1 MVNLLDLLNKE
12 FDDDV
17 ASKMAS
23 AIGESETLTQRAIA
37 GALPAVLGRLVTIA
51 SNQQGAAQLFEMLR
65 ESGLDGR
72 RLGSAAQTFAS
83 HFATRDLSAIG
94 SPLVAEVF
102 ATHQK
107 GITDWLSSFSR
118 IRRSSAESL
127 LGLMVPLVMD
137 FVSRTAASTGRFNA
151 SSLAGLLG
159 VQARFLRSAP
169 IGVAGVPWLQSLD
182 ASPGFVSA
190 SPAGNRGRGW
200 LTWAVPVLAL
210 LVILWSVRVSRTE
223 PPAGHLDGTTGP
235 TSAVHSAET
244 VTSTYGVNL
253 GRLTKQVLP
262 NGVELNIPEKGIEI
276 QLAKFI
282 EDPSTPVT
290 PDNWFTFDR
299 IEFETG
305 SARLTASAQD
315 QIRSVAEIL
324 KAFPSVAIKVG
335 GYTDSTGDA
344 AANRRLST
352 ERARTTMNAL
362 VALGVSQQRLEAE
375 GYGAEHPV
383 ASNDTDQ
390 GRQRNRRI
398 DLRVTHK

>member
-17 ASKMAS
+17 ASRLAS
-23 AIGESETLTQRAIA
+23 AIGESETLTQRAIT
-37 GALPAVLGRLVTIA
+37 GALPVVLGRLVTIA
-51 SNQQGAAQLFEMLR
+51 SNQQGAAHLFGMLR

-83 HFATRDLSAIG
+83 DFATRDLSAIG

-102 ATHQK
+102 GTHQK
-107 GITDWLSSFSR
+107 GLTDWLSSVSR

-151 SSLAGLLG
+151 SSVAGLLG
-159 VQARFLRSAP
+159 VQAGFLRSVP
-169 IGVAGVPWLQSLD
+169 TGVAGVPGLQSLD
-182 ASPGFVSA
+182 ASPGSA
-190 SPAGNRGRGW
+190 PASAAANMGLAW

-210 LVILWSVRVSRTE
+210 LVILWTVRVSRTE
-223 PPAGHLDGTTGP
+223 QPVGHLNGATGS

-262 NGVELNIPEKGIEI
+262 NGVELNIPEKGIEV
-276 QLAKFI
+276 QLANFI
-282 EDPSTPVT
+282 EDRSTPVT
-290 PDNWFTFDR
+290 PDTWFTFDR

-305 SARLTASAQD
+305 SARLTPSAQD

-344 AANRRLST
+344 AANRRLSR

-362 VALGVSQQRLEAE
+362 VALGVGQQRLEAE
-375 GYGAEHPV
+375 GYGEEHPV
-383 ASNDTDQ
+383 ASNDTDE